1 MFPFLTYNSSGD
13 TLNDI
18 VVKQVG
24 LIRQNLND
32 HDVFALDDGLKIYQ
46 INGPK
51 SDKDERVCYFNCD
64 KNCQDRSYHF

>member
-1 MFPFLTYNSSGD
+1 M
-13 TLNDI
+13 NDI

-51 SDKDERVCYFNCD
+51 SDKDERVCFTLEPNFLFIVIPL
-64 KNCQDRSYHF
+64 KKVLKLLIEIPDRY